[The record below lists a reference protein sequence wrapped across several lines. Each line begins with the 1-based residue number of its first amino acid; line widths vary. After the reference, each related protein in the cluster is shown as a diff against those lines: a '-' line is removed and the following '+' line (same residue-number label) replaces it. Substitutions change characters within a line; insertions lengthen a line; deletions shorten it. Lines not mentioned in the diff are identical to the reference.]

1 MNTID
6 LLMKM
11 DAGTITKVP
20 TGEMEIKRLTEL
32 TGEKFVVKYKA
43 LNGRRITELSQST
56 TDGNGNIVG
65 GKAYDGNL
73 ILIGEAMISPD
84 LKDKDLQ
91 KHFGAASPKDLADKL
106 FNGGEVRKI
115 ASEIMQ
121 LSGYG
126 NNTDEEIKN

>member
-32 TGEKFVVKYKA
+32 IGEKFVVKYKA
-43 LNGRRITELSQST
+43 LNGRRITELSQT
-56 TDGNGNIVG
+56 TLDGNGNLVG

-115 ASEIMQ
+115 AGEIMQ

>member
-43 LNGRRITELSQST
+43 LNGRRITELSQT
-56 TDGNGNIVG
+56 TLDGNGNLVG

-115 ASEIMQ
+115 AGEIMQ

>member
-11 DAGTITKVP
+11 DAGELTKVP

-43 LNGRRITELSQST
+43 LNGRRITELSDT
-56 TDGNGNIVG
+56 TRDGNGNIIG
-65 GKAYDGNL
+65 SKAFDGNL
-73 ILIGEAMISPD
+73 ILISEAMISPD
-84 LKDKDLQ
+84 LKDKELQ

-115 ASEIMQ
+115 AGKIMK
-121 LSGYG
+121 LSGYD